1 LILVTKLENYIFV
14 KNLNKEMC
22 NQITKNKILNEI
34 DGIDDHTINLRQI
47 KNINILQLEK
57 NVLDIIEETE
67 KIKIKNNEIIL
78 HIVYK

>member
-1 LILVTKLENYIFV
+1 LVTKLENYIFV

>member
-1 LILVTKLENYIFV
+1 MILVTKLENYIFV